1 MVIKIAFKTVVEDFI
16 PFAQRYALEGIT
28 LITLDT
34 RYTLEIIC
42 NAVILIDFVFPL
54 LPFPTFCTK
63 SGVSK
68 VKSAG
73 YIRPLIQFEFET
85 PAQTDLKE

>member
-1 MVIKIAFKTVVEDFI
+1 MVIKNAIKTVVEDFI

-54 LPFPTFCTK
+54 LLFPTFVLNQGFQK
-63 SGVSK
+63 
-68 VKSAG
+68 
-73 YIRPLIQFEFET
+73 
-85 PAQTDLKE
+85 